1 MEAAKKNE
9 TANKYKIMLL
19 GNMAVGKSSI
29 MYRYTEDN
37 FNVNIMG
44 TAGIDIRRKVIK
56 LNDIDM
62 NLMIYDTAGHDRF
75 RQITKSQY
83 KGARGIIVIYDVTD
97 RKAFESVTDWM
108 NHIKTNADSD
118 VEIVLVG
125 NKIDMTNRAINEEEG
140 KTLAKK
146 YNVPFIETSALTG
159 YNIEKTFATLVQT
172 ILDKESKKIITT
184 SEVNI
189 KPTESKKE
197 KNNSCC
203 EII

>member
-1 MEAAKKNE
+1 METVKKND
-9 TANKYKIMLL
+9 TPNKYKIMLL

-29 MYRYTEDN
+29 MYRFTEDN

-44 TAGIDIRRKVIK
+44 TAGIDIRKKVIK
-56 LNDIDM
+56 INDTDM

-108 NHIKTNADSD
+108 DHIKTNADSD

-140 KTLAKK
+140 KELAKK

-159 YNIEKTFATLVQT
+159 YNIEKTFTTLVQS
-172 ILDKESKKIITT
+172 IVDKEMKKIVITN
-184 SEVNI
+184 EVNN
-189 KPTESKKE
+189 KPVENKKT
-197 KNNSCC
+197 KNDSCC

>member
-1 MEAAKKNE
+1 MEPKKNE
-9 TANKYKIMLL
+9 SQHKYKIMLL

-44 TAGIDIRRKVIK
+44 TAGIDIRKKIIR
-56 LNDIDM
+56 LNDTEM

-108 NHIKTNADSD
+108 DHIKTNADSD

-125 NKIDMTNRAINEEEG
+125 NKIDMTNRAISEEEG
-140 KTLAKK
+140 KELAKK

-159 YNIEKTFATLVQT
+159 YNIEKTFTTLVQN
-172 ILDKESKKIITT
+172 IIDKEMKKIIIT
-184 SEVNI
+184 SEVSN
-189 KPTESKKE
+189 KPTEPKKD
-197 KNNSCC
+197 KNNACC
-203 EII
+203 AII